1 MSSVTRRSR
10 GRSTRGREVSSTTT
24 DAPRSTAL
32 AGAQE
37 RPRNVITW
45 QPLSLITGYVDL
57 EYERA
62 IGTRFSVYAAPG
74 AVFSRKRYL
83 NGTTSLGVFGASLDV
98 GARWFPLRDAP
109 SGLFVD
115 LGFGVF
121 SSAFASLGD
130 RVQGFGVRGMLVGG
144 YTLILLRHI
153 VLSGGLGVQVSS
165 FDREY
170 HSPDVNVYPVLRV
183 AVGASF

>member
-1 MSSVTRRSR
+1 MR
-10 GRSTRGREVSSTTT
+10 
-24 DAPRSTAL
+24 AAAL
-32 AGAQE
+32 AVALVAMPAIAGAQE